1 MNKKLII
8 EGMTCGHCAA
18 RVEKAL
24 KEVDGVTTAKV
35 DLGSKTANVELEHD
49 IGQADFAKAIEEAG
63 YTLVKVE

>member
-24 KEVDGVTTAKV
+24 KEVCGVTDAKV
-35 DLGSKTANVELEHD
+35 DLAGKAATVELKHEVE
-49 IGQADFAKAIEEAG
+49 QADFAKAIEEAG